1 MVWWVVVVTKGRTR
15 SSVVAL
21 MLSSGTPTC
30 IVVTIFLVP
39 SPGHATSVKTS
50 VRGTPLPTGSPWPVS
65 AAVVGP
71 GQHEPGLDMMVGPV
85 VGPWFPAGNVLGVG
99 VRQFIFDRCC
109 TGRGGA
115 LVFCSTSSTTFNAS
129 VRRGTTGVVED
140 GPHEPG
146 LAMVGAWFSAGN
158 ASRVGVGVRQFFF
171 DRCCTGRGGSLVS
184 CSTSST
190 TFNSSMRRG
199 TTGVVVGRGINKK
212 F

>member
-1 MVWWVVVVTKGRTR
+1 
-15 SSVVAL
+15 

-30 IVVTIFLVP
+30 IATRGGALATRARGDLLCGGYNDGGVGAGVVVTIFLVP

-50 VRGTPLPTGSPWPVS
+50 VRGTPLPTGTPWPVS

-85 VGPWFPAGNVLGVG
+85 VPIGLWFPDGNVLGVR

-129 VRRGTTGVVED
+129 VRRGTRGWWWDAASTKTGSKWAWNL
-140 GPHEPG
+140 
-146 LAMVGAWFSAGN
+146 LACW
-158 ASRVGVGVRQFFF
+158 
-171 DRCCTGRGGSLVS
+171 
-184 CSTSST
+184 
-190 TFNSSMRRG
+190 
-199 TTGVVVGRGINKK
+199 
-212 F
+212 